1 MIRALALAIAFA
13 TPALAQKPALYFDR
27 AITEADLAGKTLREL
42 SLMRNTIFARAGNH
56 FSKKWLNAYFTAQP
70 WYAPKKDLNRSIV
83 TKLDLAN
90 ARKVAAAEANQDKA
104 ALVTR
109 GAEIRAR
116 EVAGKATPEDAVE
129 LVLISARLGRW
140 VGAPEQAEALERT
153 PFENPS
159 LFDKQLTAAQLA
171 TLSRRDLRL
180 LRNMVFARRGYAFKS
195 DLLQMYFDDTDWYRP
210 DPKYTAKNLTRL
222 DWRNVKL
229 IRSVENQHGGPLTD
243 WEHKDEEGWF
253 AAA

>member
-1 MIRALALAIAFA
+1 MIRVLALAIALA
-13 TPALAQKPALYFDR
+13 TPALADKPAFYFDR
-27 AITEADLAGKTLREL
+27 VITDADLAGKTLREL
-42 SLMRNTIFARAGNH
+42 SLMRNTIFARTGNH
-56 FSKKWLNAYFTAQP
+56 FRRKWLNAWFTAQP
-70 WYAPKKDLNRSIV
+70 WYTAREKVDRSVV
-83 TKLDLAN
+83 TALDLAN

-104 ALVTR
+104 ALVAR

-116 EVAGKATPEDAVE
+116 QTAGKATPEDAVE
-129 LVLISARLGRW
+129 LQLISARLGRW

-159 LFDKQLTAAQLA
+159 LLDKQLTAAQLA
-171 TLSRRDLRL
+171 NLSRRDLRL

-195 DLLQMYFDDTDWYRP
+195 NLLQMYFDDTDWYRP
-210 DPKYTAKNLTRL
+210 DPKYTQKKLTRL

-229 IRSVENQHGGPLTD
+229 IRSVENEHGGALTD